1 MPDSKARRPSPHSK
15 QVVQAVTI
23 ADPMSCPSHSSN
35 RCFFS
40 GGEFGG
46 QPCNLEDGAF
56 LGCVFKISDNRRSGG
71 GMLGGI
77 GLTTLWYQE
86 IYTTIKRPLFPRPPG
101 VGRLSGVVDII
112 AGGAPARISTMD
124 PGLSDFIRQPR
135 VSSEARAA

>member
-1 MPDSKARRPSPHSK
+1 
-15 QVVQAVTI
+15 
-23 ADPMSCPSHSSN
+23 MSCPSPSSN

-56 LGCVFKISDNRRSGG
+56 LGCVFKISDNKCSGG
-71 GMLGGI
+71 GMLGGT

-112 AGGAPARISTMD
+112 AGGAPARISTTPVD
-124 PGLSDFIRQPR
+124 LPAPGGLRSKGRLMVVDISLSHRPR
-135 VSSEARAA
+135 SP

>member
-1 MPDSKARRPSPHSK
+1 
-15 QVVQAVTI
+15 
-23 ADPMSCPSHSSN
+23 MSCPSPSSN

-56 LGCVFKISDNRRSGG
+56 LGCVFKISDNKRSGG

-112 AGGAPARISTMD
+112 AGGAPARISTTPVD
-124 PGLSDFIRQPR
+124 LPAPGGLRSKGRLMVVDISLSHRPR
-135 VSSEARAA
+135 SP